1 MLQISKMKTLFVL
14 IIKVKR
20 MPYFEAQKMN
30 IFVLMDIVTIKMY
43 ISPKV
48 W

>member
-1 MLQISKMKTLFVL
+1 MLEILKMKTLFVL

-20 MPYFEAQKMN
+20 MPNFEAQKMN
-30 IFVLMDIVTIKMY
+30 IFVLMDIVDMKMY